1 MLVISAIILP
11 SISVGAD
18 TGSSTPAKVVGTVS
32 VLSNNIDTTYKGSYL
47 SANKGEVYE
56 YTARIYSAPVYNNDG
71 TKVNC
76 SWHYASKSG
85 VYSITDNI
93 FSLTAVGTA
102 ITTEYRGQTLS
113 WNPIVMVGSTEYTAK
128 GAPTLL
134 AIDPVNSNYRNNT
147 LEWDYGICVRHLR
160 VIEGMTQETWIFD
173 ENPHGTVWIK
183 DNTTKSAGFIWQV
196 APYAYD
202 ANGNVVVINE
212 YKQVSSSEFER
223 VDKEGGYPVVI
234 DPTETYIS
242 SSYDAELYAYGVAN
256 YTTVHDATS
265 AVMAWDGFEFK
276 HTGQRNASGTSWSIY
291 RSGIFFNTS
300 ALPNDANISSAK
312 VGLYGASDN
321 SITDFNITL
330 QVSSNSSYPHEPMVV
345 GDYNCSLYSGD
356 GGNISTS
363 GFNLSG
369 YNNISMT
376 ATGLTWISLTGTT
389 KLLIRSSND
398 IASTAPTGDE
408 YIDTCTYE
416 KGAGYQPFLEVTY
429 TIPEGDIYLTTAS
442 DTHGNVSDP
451 GEAGSPYAYS
461 PNTSVNISA
470 TADACYHFVNW
481 TGNTTDIDDVNA
493 SSTHIHMGTGNKS
506 VTANF
511 AIDVKTVTYSA
522 GAGGSVNGS
531 WPENVNCGSNGSW
544 VLASP
549 NANYHFVNWS
559 DASTTNP
566 RHEVNVTSNLS
577 YTANFAIDVKT
588 VTYSAGAGG
597 TVNGSWPENVNY
609 GSNSSWVL
617 ATNNSCYHFVN
628 WSDASTTN
636 PRQEVNVTSN
646 LSFTANFVIDVQ
658 TVTYSAGAHGSVNGS
673 WPENVNCGSNSS
685 WVLATANANYHFV
698 DWSDTSVTNPRHEVN
713 VTSNLSYTANFTLN
727 VTVIT
732 ETYYSNA
739 YDGYIKKEH
748 SNYTTAHDA
757 TLATVYDTSAIAWL
771 GQKHPGGEDYTIYRD
786 YFFFNTSA
794 LPDNANIS
802 SAKVGLYG
810 ASDSTTVDFNITLQ
824 TSSDTDYPHQPI
836 DSGDY
841 NYSLWSGDGGNLS
854 TAGFTTVGYNNIS
867 MSATGLTWISLTG
880 DTKFCVRSDRDI
892 SSTAPSFSEY
902 VGIYCNEQG
911 AGYKPFLE
919 ITYTVPD
926 TNVYLTTSSG
936 SGGNVSNPGE
946 GEFNY
951 IPNESVDITATADA
965 CYHFVN
971 WTGNTSDIDNVN
983 SASTHIHMGTGD
995 KTATS
1000 NFAVDVKTVTYG
1012 AGAHGSIN
1020 GSWPENVN
1028 CGSNSSWVLATANSC
1043 YHFVNWSDA
1052 STTNPRQEVNVTSN
1066 VSYTANFAINVSTVT
1081 YSAGA
1086 GGSVNG
1092 SWPENVNCGSN
1103 SSWVLASPSACY
1115 YFVNWSDSST
1125 TNPRHEVNVTSNLS
1139 YTANFALSSLSV
1151 TYSAGAG
1158 GTVNGSWPENLNCGD
1173 NSSWVLASP
1182 NSGQHFVNWNDSSTT
1197 NPRHEVNVTTNLSF
1211 VANFAPNVLT
1221 VTYIAGAGGSVN
1233 GSWPENVDYGNDSSW
1248 VLATP
1253 NLHYHFVDWSDASTT
1268 NPRHEV
1274 NVATNLSFTAN
1285 FAIDTHTVTYSAGA
1299 GGSVNGS
1306 WPETVDYG
1314 DDSSWVLASPNACY
1328 HFVNWSDASTT
1339 NPRRETNV
1347 TSNLSFT
1354 ANFAIYVYNLTTAS
1368 GANGNVTTPGESV
1381 YPHNCGDVVNL
1392 VATENVGYHFVNWTG
1407 DTGGILD
1414 VNDPTTT
1421 ITVTA
1426 NASISANFG
1435 IDVTDP
1441 AVTTNSATYVLVS
1454 SARLNGL
1461 LSSDGGEACNVG
1473 FEYSLWNGSAWG
1485 TAVATANQSKV
1496 SGETFFNDLSGL
1508 ANSSTYRFRALAGN
1522 SHSAVYG
1529 AYINFS
1535 TTTTVYP
1542 PTNMLCNP
1550 HSTSIDLSWT
1560 KGVNSVNTSIRWKT
1574 GSYPTDIL
1582 DGTALPNQSGGSYT
1596 HTGLASGT
1604 SYYYRLWGLDGTVV
1618 STTNSTFMCT
1628 TLAPGANESALPTA
1642 VSPPNWAGAIDDS
1655 KLVDLPIY
1663 GIGNEIAD
1671 TTGIPH
1677 ATFWMWSGMGF
1688 LIIASILI
1696 YNRTKSI
1703 FLTVLLATVAMVAL
1717 GVLKVVPLLAVA
1729 IFLLGVFALIAKEWH
1744 QAGRE
1749 AG

>member
-1 MLVISAIILP
+1 MALLTLTLVILALVLP

-18 TGSSTPAKVVGTVS
+18 TTKPTPTPTPTKAVGVVSAVNNYADVMYTGNHYSTS
-32 VLSNNIDTTYKGSYL
+32 KGV
-47 SANKGEVYE
+47 VYE
-56 YTARIYSAPVYNNDG
+56 YASRIYSAPVYNDDG
-71 TKVNC
+71 TKIDT
-76 SWHYASKSG
+76 SWHTSG
-85 VYSITDNI
+85 RAGEYTIIDNI
-93 FSLTAVGTA
+93 FSVSVAGSEVTVGYHGES
-102 ITTEYRGQTLS
+102 IS
-113 WNPIVMVGSTEYTAK
+113 WNPVVYIDSTKYIAK
-128 GAPTLL
+128 GNAVING
-134 AIDPVNSNYRNNT
+134 ANT
-147 LEWDYGICVRHLR
+147 LEWDYGVCTRRL
-160 VIEGMTQETWIFD
+160 VISAGLVTETWVFNK
-173 ENPHGTVWIK
+173 NPEGTVWIK
-183 DNTTKSAGFIWQV
+183 DNAEATQGFVWQV
-196 APYAYD
+196 TPYAYD
-202 ANGNVVVINE
+202 AKDKNLVINE
-212 YKQVSSSEFER
+212 YKQVASSEFKD
-223 VDKEGGYPVVI
+223 VVYPVTI
-234 DPTETYIS
+234 DPTLSFIEDNDPHIA
-242 SSYDAELYAYGVAN
+242 DLYGTGAN
-256 YTTVHDATS
+256 YSTVRLGDGGYNTSYEYIGQELQSTTY
-265 AVMAWDGFEFK
+265 F
-276 HTGQRNASGTSWSIY
+276 IY
-291 RSGIFFNTS
+291 RGFMLFNTS
-300 ALPNDANISSAK
+300 TLPDDAIITSANLTFAQR
-312 VGLYGASDN
+312 GPGWPTHN
-321 SITDFNITL
+321 FSIVLQSGMPSYPHIPILNTDFN
-330 QVSSNSSYPHEPMVV
+330 QSY
-345 GDYNCSLYSGD
+345 YSGN
-356 GGNISTS
+356 GGSYNTS
-363 GFNLSG
+363 DP
-369 YNNISMT
+369 
-376 ATGLTWISLTGTT
+376 TWGVNHAYHNISLTEEGLGWINISGYTNFC
-389 KLLIRSSND
+389 LRSDKDIDGIAPSPAPSND
-398 IASTAPTGDE
+398 YVSLHYHYDSDSPAP
-408 YIDTCTYE
+408 Y
-416 KGAGYQPFLEVTY
+416 LVVTY
-429 TIPEGDIYLTTAS
+429 TEGEGSSVYLTTAS

-451 GEAGSPYAYS
+451 GEAGSPYTESVNA
-461 PNTSVNISA
+461 SVNISA

-481 TGNTTDIDDVNA
+481 TGNTSDIDNVNA
-493 SSTHIHMGTGNKS
+493 SSTHIHMGTENKS

-511 AIDVKTVTYSA
+511 AINVSTVTYSA
-522 GAGGSVNGS
+522 GAGGTVNGS

-566 RHEVNVTSNLS
+566 RREVNVTSNVS

-636 PRQEVNVTSN
+636 PRRELNVTSN
-646 LSFTANFVIDVQ
+646 VSYTANFAIDVK

-732 ETYYSNA
+732 ETYYSSG
-739 YDGYIKKEH
+739 DGWIHYTSGGTYASVWERDDGSYTSTSELYI
-748 SNYTTAHDA
+748 
-757 TLATVYDTSAIAWL
+757 
-771 GQKHPGGEDYTIYRD
+771 GQKKSDYKI
-786 YFFFNTSA
+786 FKSFVFFNTST
-794 LPDNANIS
+794 LPDNAVIS
-802 SAKVGLYG
+802 SATVGLYG
-810 ASDSTTVDFNITLQ
+810 QNDYSSATDFLITLQ
-824 TSSDTDYPHQPI
+824 TGMPTYPTNPLAL
-836 DSGDY
+836 SDY
-841 NYSLWSGDGGNLS
+841 NKDLYSGDGGNLS
-854 TAGFTTVGYNNIS
+854 TAGFTTSGYNNIS
-867 MSATGLTWISLTG
+867 LTATGLTWINVS
-880 DTKFCVRSDRDI
+880 DVTKFAIRSDREI
-892 SSTAPSFSEY
+892 AGTTPSGGDEY
-902 VGIYCNEQG
+902 VQCRTSGYG
-911 AGYKPFLE
+911 VGYKPFLE

-951 IPNESVDITATADA
+951 IVNESADIVATADA

-971 WTGNTSDIDNVN
+971 WTGNTSDIDDVN

-995 KTATS
+995 KTATA

-1012 AGAHGSIN
+1012 AGAHGSVN

-1285 FAIDTHTVTYSAGA
+1285 FAIDTHTVTYTAGA

-1306 WPETVDYG
+1306 WPEAVDYG

-1328 HFVNWSDASTT
+1328 YFVNWNDSSTT

-1347 TSNLSFT
+1347 TSNLSYT
-1354 ANFAIYVYNLTTAS
+1354 ANFTIYVYNLTTAS
-1368 GANGNVTTPGESV
+1368 GANGNVTTPGEGV

-1414 VNDPTTT
+1414 INDPTTT

-1441 AVTTNSATYVLVS
+1441 AVTTNPATYVLVS

-1522 SHSAVYG
+1522 SHTTVYG

-1542 PTNMLCNP
+1542 PTNMLCSP

-1574 GSYPTDIL
+1574 GGYPTDIS
-1582 DGTALPNQSGGSYT
+1582 DGTGLPNQSGGSYS

-1604 SYYYRLWGLDGTVV
+1604 SYYYRLWGVDGTVI
-1618 STTNSTFMCT
+1618 STTNSTLICT
-1628 TLAPGANESALPTA
+1628 TLAPISNTSTVTPPT
-1642 VSPPNWAGAIDDS
+1642 VPDNWAGAVDDS
-1655 KLVDLPIY
+1655 ELAVLPIY
-1663 GIGNEIAD
+1663 GVGNEIAD
-1671 TTGIPH
+1671 TINVPH
-1677 ATFWMWSGMGF
+1677 PTFWMWSGIGF
-1688 LIIASILI
+1688 IILLSIVV
-1696 YNRTKSI
+1696 YARTKNL
-1703 FLTVLLATVAMVAL
+1703 FLTVLLATVVMVAL
-1717 GVLKVVPLLAVA
+1717 GVLKVVPLLTVA

-1744 QAGRE
+1744 STGRE